1 MAESLTLARG
11 LSLLR
16 VLGEHPEGMT
26 VSELAAA
33 LQTHRPGVYRLLA
46 PHLQERL
53 VRRSGDRYH
62 LGTGLTELASRV
74 QPRLQ
79 EVAAPLLQALADELS
94 ATAALTVRDGEDAA
108 VVLDVRSPRSADLHI
123 TYRPGLRHPVTV
135 AASGIAILAGA
146 GPRGSERTEVTEA
159 RRLGWARSRG
169 ELLPGVTGVAA
180 PVRAG
185 AGAADAAVSAVWV
198 GDRDE
203 PAIAAVVIATA
214 DAIARAL

>member
-26 VSELAAA
+26 VSELAVA

-62 LGTGLTELASRV
+62 LGTGLIELASRV

-94 ATAALTVRDGEDAA
+94 ATAALTVRDGDDTA

-123 TYRPGLRHPVTV
+123 TYRPGLRHPVSV

-146 GPRGSERTEVTEA
+146 HPREGERREVTEA
-159 RRLGWARSRG
+159 RGRGWARSRG

-180 PVRAG
+180 PIRAG
-185 AGAADAAVSAVWV
+185 AGEGEAALSAVWV

-203 PAIAAVVIATA
+203 PAMARAVIATA
-214 DAIARAL
+214 DAAARAL